1 MSRLSFRAWRGDH
14 YLGLA
19 EFLSALGGLTADA
32 WWELRLDE
40 VAPGP
45 QGTELESLAHKP
57 RVGTRELILASFPDG
72 QIIDG
77 ELRGYADSS
86 ATEPFITIYAVDS
99 SDWDVECADEK
110 LYAAVKAVYPEAT
123 DVS

>member
-19 EFLSALGGLTADA
+19 ELLSALGGLTADA
-32 WWELRLDE
+32 SWELRLDE

-45 QGTELESLAHKP
+45 QGVELESLAHKA
-57 RVGTRELILASFPDG
+57 RVSTRELILASFPDG

-77 ELRGYADSS
+77 ELRGYTDAG
-86 ATEPFITIYAVDS
+86 EPFIVIHAIDS

-110 LYAAVKAVYPEAT
+110 VCAAVKAVYPEAV